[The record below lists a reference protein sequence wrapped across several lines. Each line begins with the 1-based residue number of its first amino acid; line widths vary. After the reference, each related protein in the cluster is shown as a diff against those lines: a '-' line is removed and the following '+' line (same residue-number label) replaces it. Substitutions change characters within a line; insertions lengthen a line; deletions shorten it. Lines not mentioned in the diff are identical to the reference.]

1 VVVVVLLLLL
11 LLSFKRH
18 WRGSKNDSFECGDD
32 GWQVVAAGNFLAS
45 ACNYSPAR
53 SPSVI
58 TVGSCN
64 SLNTMSWFSN
74 FGSCTNIFAPVRT
87 SISLCLSLP
96 ASVEF
101 TKP

>member
-1 VVVVVLLLLL
+1 
-11 LLSFKRH
+11 
-18 WRGSKNDSFECGDD
+18 
-32 GWQVVAAGNFLAS
+32 
-45 ACNYSPAR
+45 
-53 SPSVI
+53 
-58 TVGSCN
+58 
-64 SLNTMSWFSN
+64 MSWFSN